1 MLFLSQAAPH
11 RPGHPP
17 ERREPCLPLPVPGSS
32 GLASRPLASGAEAGI
47 GQLPPQMPSR
57 AGAGSAGGVTTLSQ
71 PPEGARCQCAWA
83 LPAMTGPPLS
93 LAHLLTVS
101 GLLCYSAC
109 CLALP
114 GLDQKRRG
122 GPRACC
128 LLTPPPP
135 PLFPPPFFRGARGPV
150 STADCRGPGLLLRPA
165 MPPPSGGGSS
175 RGCPQGPALCTP
187 QQTSSRREGDAS
199 SPGAGLDGSAGRFSL
214 PAGRHRARV
223 LSTQRH

>member
-1 MLFLSQAAPH
+1 MVPAAAVPT
-11 RPGHPP
+11 RL
-17 ERREPCLPLPVPGSS
+17 PCEAGR
-32 GLASRPLASGAEAGI
+32 ARAGI
-47 GQLPPQMPSR
+47 GRGGAPTQQAASESGCPGCHTTPSPR
-57 AGAGSAGGVTTLSQ
+57 AQWAPRGPDTSPTLMSR
-71 PPEGARCQCAWA
+71 GF
-83 LPAMTGPPLS
+83 LPA
-93 LAHLLTVS
+93 
-101 GLLCYSAC
+101 
-109 CLALP
+109 ALP

-150 STADCRGPGLLLRPA
+150 STADCRGPGLLLCPA